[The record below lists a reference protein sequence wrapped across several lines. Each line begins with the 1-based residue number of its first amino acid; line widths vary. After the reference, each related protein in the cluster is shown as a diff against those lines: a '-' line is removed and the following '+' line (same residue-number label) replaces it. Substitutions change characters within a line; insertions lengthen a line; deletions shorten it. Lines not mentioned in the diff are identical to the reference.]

1 MVHID
6 IRNVDERGV
15 LGKYDALSG
24 NLVLWVAEV
33 DVYTI
38 LACKPELGIDMLAG
52 TGIFC
57 LLNDDDLIL
66 VHFLSELECR
76 GERCV
81 ACRTLLKPFERG
93 KAFGYVEYA
102 ALRDRDIPVHVAQG
116 TAGASGD
123 VGTVG
128 VCGKRDAEAR
138 VTRRERLFMSQNE

>member
-1 MVHID
+1 MPQMVHID

-57 LLNDDDLIL
+57 
-66 VHFLSELECR
+66 
-76 GERCV
+76 
-81 ACRTLLKPFERG
+81 G
-93 KAFGYVEYA
+93 KW
-102 ALRDRDIPVHVAQG
+102 P
-116 TAGASGD
+116 
-123 VGTVG
+123 
-128 VCGKRDAEAR
+128 
-138 VTRRERLFMSQNE
+138 